1 MGDWKD
7 EEQIKAELR
16 LLTGQLKQ
24 LREELRDL
32 VAPPKR
38 SSSQA
43 FLHRKGWPA
52 EAGDSRE
59 SADDRGAKPPPKTA
73 PDKKR

>member
-24 LREELRDL
+24 LREELRNL

-43 FLHRKGWPA
+43 FLHRKDWPG
-52 EAGDSRE
+52 EPFDERD
-59 SADDRGAKPPPKTA
+59 SADDRAGRPPPKA
-73 PDKKR
+73 PPGKKG

>member
-1 MGDWKD
+1 MGDWKN

-38 SSSQA
+38 TSSKA
-43 FLHRKGWPA
+43 FLHRRGWPG
-52 EAGDSRE
+52 EPFDERD
-59 SADDRGAKPPPKTA
+59 SADDRTAKPPPTA
-73 PDKKR
+73 APQKKR

>member
-32 VAPPKR
+32 VTPPKR
-38 SSSQA
+38 SASQA
-43 FLHRKGWPA
+43 FLHRKGWPGEPFEERDSA
-52 EAGDSRE
+52 EDRAANVSPRAG
-59 SADDRGAKPPPKTA
+59 